1 MIDIALA
8 VMLYFTFMMI
18 CVINE
23 REGQS
28 MKTVEIHTK
37 KKRTLICMRSKN

>member
-1 MIDIALA
+1 MPGRGLLMIDIALA

-23 REGQS
+23 HDKG
-28 MKTVEIHTK
+28 
-37 KKRTLICMRSKN
+37 